1 MNLSDA
7 KQHLLTQSALVPII
21 QAVEMPDFAP
31 SRRVYYDL
39 LDSIVSQQ
47 LSVKIANIIFNR
59 FLDLFPDKYPH
70 PEQVLA
76 LDNQRL
82 RSVGLS
88 NQKATYLQN
97 VASFAQQND
106 LEAFDW
112 DTFSDEEI
120 IKFLTQIKGV
130 GRWTTEMILMFT
142 LCRPDVFPVD
152 DLGIQQ
158 AMTRLF
164 GITET
169 GKDMKKRMIELAE
182 DWRPYRTVA
191 SRYLWKWKDSKQ

>member
-1 MNLSDA
+1 MKLSDA
-7 KQHLLTQSALVPII
+7 KQHLLTLPELRQVIEVVDI
-21 QAVEMPDFAP
+21 PDFTP
-31 SRRVYYDL
+31 SRRVYRDL
-39 LDSIVSQQ
+39 LESIVSQQ
-47 LSVKIANIIFNR
+47 LSVKIAAIIFGR
-59 FLDLFPDKYPH
+59 FLDLFPDGHPH
-70 PEQVLA
+70 PEQLLA

-97 VASFAQQND
+97 VASFALQND
-106 LEAFDW
+106 LESFDW
-112 DTFSDEEI
+112 DALSDEEI
-120 IKFLTQIKGV
+120 ITFLTQIKGV

-191 SRYLWKWKDSKQ
+191 ARYLWKWKDTK

>member
-1 MNLSDA
+1 MKLSDA
-7 KQHLLTQSALVPII
+7 KQHLLAHTELGPII
-21 QAVEMPDFAP
+21 QTVEMPDFAP
-31 SRRVYYDL
+31 SGRVYYDL
-39 LDSIVSQQ
+39 LESIVSQQ
-47 LSVKIANIIFNR
+47 LSVKIATIIFNR

-88 NQKATYLQN
+88 NQKAAYLQN
-97 VASFAQQND
+97 VAFFAQQHD
-106 LEAFDW
+106 LESFDW
-112 DTFSDEEI
+112 GAMSDEDI

-142 LCRPDVFPVD
+142 LCRPDVLPVD

-169 GKDMKKRMIELAE
+169 GKDLKKRMIELAE

-191 SRYLWKWKDSKQ
+191 SRYLWKWKDSK